1 MVAVDTAHTKARC
14 AADTRGLPAMR
25 AESRAVSATIPVA
38 KRARMNAP
46 ATRPNAITNG
56 VTNSRL
62 GKRPF
67 SVCQL

>member
-38 KRARMNAP
+38 KMARMNAP
-46 ATRPNAITNG
+46 A
-56 VTNSRL
+56 
-62 GKRPF
+62 
-67 SVCQL
+67 